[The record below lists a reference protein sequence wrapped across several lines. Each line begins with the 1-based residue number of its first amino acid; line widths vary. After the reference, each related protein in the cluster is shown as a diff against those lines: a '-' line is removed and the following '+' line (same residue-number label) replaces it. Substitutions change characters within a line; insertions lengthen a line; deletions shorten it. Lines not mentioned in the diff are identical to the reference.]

1 MRNPSSKR
9 QAAAQE
15 TRKGILEAAKAVY
28 GGAQGA
34 EAPVSHVAKL
44 AGVAVGTVFVHFP
57 DKPSLLAAA
66 LEEEI
71 VAALA
76 EAWKTLPANVPCHEQ
91 LLHLAG
97 AMYRFYAGRPAL
109 YRVLLKETLFLRGE
123 WGRRAV
129 EDVLRF
135 VEGVTALLEA
145 SRDRGEYRADRR
157 PQRKELPERARIPA
171 VEREERA
178 DHHAGA
184 RPQQDDHPLPQ
195 REHPRLPQYA
205 ARKHERIAQAR
216 RAALLQRPAD
226 AVQAH
231 ADQGRHEHEARQQGR
246 EQREAPQRIGQP

>member
-71 VAALA
+71 GAALA
-76 EAWKTLPANVPCHEQ
+76 EAWETLPASIPCREQ

-145 SRDRGEYRADRR
+145 SRDRGEYRADADCRAAGR
-157 PQRKELPERARIPA
+157 AFFGLYFLELLAAFGEESFDAEQALGRLRPA
-171 VEREERA
+171 VLLMEQ
-178 DHHAGA
+178 G
-184 RPQQDDHPLPQ
+184 LVQ
-195 REHPRLPQYA
+195 R
-205 ARKHERIAQAR
+205 
-216 RAALLQRPAD
+216 
-226 AVQAH
+226 
-231 ADQGRHEHEARQQGR
+231 G
-246 EQREAPQRIGQP
+246 